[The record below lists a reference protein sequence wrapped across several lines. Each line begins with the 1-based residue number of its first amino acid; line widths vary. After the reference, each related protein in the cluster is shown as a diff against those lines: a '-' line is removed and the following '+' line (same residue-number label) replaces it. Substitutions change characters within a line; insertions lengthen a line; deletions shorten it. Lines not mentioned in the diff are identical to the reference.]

1 MIISED
7 YLSRLENF
15 RRYLTTLTDKQVWGV
30 LDKERAAHRSDETA
44 LTYAELRARGLI
56 QSR

>member
-1 MIISED
+1 MTASNE
-7 YLSRLENF
+7 YLAKLENF

-44 LTYAELRARGLI
+44 LAYAELRARDLI